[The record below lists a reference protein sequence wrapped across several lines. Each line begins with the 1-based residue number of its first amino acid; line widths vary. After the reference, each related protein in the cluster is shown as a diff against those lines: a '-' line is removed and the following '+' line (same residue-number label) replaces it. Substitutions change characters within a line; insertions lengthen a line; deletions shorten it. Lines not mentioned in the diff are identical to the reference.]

1 MHLSHLALR
10 DFRNLAAVDLSPH
23 PRFNVFCGENG
34 QGKTN
39 LLESIYWLA
48 TLRPLR
54 ARRLRELMR
63 WGCAA
68 ARVEARIEADGLTH
82 ALAVAAVEGGRREA
96 FREGKAARS
105 AEYFGALNVVDFT
118 PDDVGL
124 VRAPPA
130 DRRQYLDRACFN
142 ERPGH
147 LADAV
152 AYRRALDARNAL
164 LRERP
169 DPLLLEVYEAPLA
182 AAGARII
189 TTRLAWLAALQA
201 RFGAAFAAISGPE
214 LPVGVSYR
222 ATWERP
228 GAPEPAAEPPAGAA
242 PEWAPEALTEDGA
255 ELAPEGGAGA
265 TAELEERLRALWAA
279 DRGRDRERGFTQRGP
294 HADDLVLRLAGRP
307 ARLYASQGQQRAL
320 VLALK
325 IAEIEQLVA
334 HRGVHPVL
342 LLDDVSSELDPRRT
356 GRLFDF
362 LDAFEGQV
370 FITTTDEA
378 FLRLGTDRRTWAIA
392 AGDVRSIRG

>member
-1 MHLSHLALR
+1 MHLAHLSLR
-10 DFRNLAAVDLSPH
+10 DFRNLQAAEIDPH

-39 LLESIYWLA
+39 LLEAIYWLA

-54 ARRLRELMR
+54 ARRLRELVR
-63 WGCAA
+63 WGAPA
-68 ARVEARIEADGLTH
+68 ARVEARVQAEGLEH
-82 ALAVAAVEGGRREA
+82 ALAVAAVDGGRREA
-96 FREGKAARS
+96 FREGKPART

-124 VRAPPA
+124 VRAAPA

-142 ERPGH
+142 ERAGH

-152 AYRRALDARNAL
+152 AYRRALDARNTL

-169 DPLLLEVYEAPLA
+169 DPTLLEVYEAPLA
-182 AAGARII
+182 AAGARIVAS
-189 TTRLAWLAALQA
+189 RLAWLAALQS
-201 RFGAAFAAISGPE
+201 RFVAAFAAISGPE
-214 LPVGVSYR
+214 QVVELRYR
-222 ATWERP
+222 ATWEG
-228 GAPEPAAEPPAGAA
+228 GAVAEAGAEAGAA
-242 PEWAPEALTEDGA
+242 EGA
-255 ELAPEGGAGA
+255 SEGAGSEIDPA
-265 TAELEERLRALWAA
+265 LDAEAVRALELRLVALWAE
-279 DRGRDRERGFTQRGP
+279 DRVRDRERGFTQRGP

-356 GRLFDF
+356 ARLFDF

-378 FLRLGTDRRTWAIA
+378 FLRLGTDRRTWGIA

>member
-1 MHLSHLALR
+1 MHLAHLSLR
-10 DFRNLAAVDLSPH
+10 DFRNLQAAEIEPH

-39 LLESIYWLA
+39 LLEAIYWLA

-54 ARRLRELMR
+54 ARRLRELVR
-63 WGCAA
+63 WGAA
-68 ARVEARIEADGLTH
+68 GARVEAKVHAEGLDH
-82 ALAVAAVEGGRREA
+82 ALAVAAVDGGRREA
-96 FREGKAARS
+96 YREGKAAKS

-124 VRAPPA
+124 VRAAPA

-142 ERPGH
+142 ERAGH

-152 AYRRALDARNAL
+152 AYRRALDARNTL

-189 TTRLAWLAALQA
+189 ASRLAWLAALQA
-201 RFGAAFAAISGPE
+201 RFVAAFSAISGPE
-214 LPVGVSYR
+214 LPVELRYR
-222 ATWERP
+222 ATWE
-228 GAPEPAAEPPAGAA
+228 GGPEVAASAEGEPPS
-242 PEWAPEALTEDGA
+242 A
-255 ELAPEGGAGA
+255 EGAGA
-265 TAELEERLRALWAA
+265 EIDPALDAEAVRALELRLVALWAE
-279 DRGRDRERGFTQRGP
+279 DRVRDRQRGFTQRGP
-294 HADDLVLRLAGRP
+294 HADDLVLRLAARP

-356 GRLFDF
+356 ARLFDF

-378 FLRLGTDRRTWAIA
+378 FLRLGTDRRTWGIA